1 MIKDRFPTIFDDI
14 VLLDFEQRC
23 YPNSSNIKVFRYRD
37 NPPAYQMLAGFDG
50 ARQLI
55 EGLGAPHYDNA
66 IYCVRLDSAEGMV
79 KTGRSPSRRFSNYT
93 IERFGLRIESY
104 RTARSKG
111 ESQSLISN
119 SSQYLCQPTYWRE
132 RPDYIVQVWRT
143 RIFACSVTDLHASLS
158 NPLTPPR
165 FLRMYFEE
173 CWHPNRGKARSLHW
187 LEPRDSSSSKIDQF
201 KKDAL
206 RILDGVKRIGR
217 PPGTKKLKFKDEF
230 ILKYE
235 KAYLKVRQTGTITQ
249 ELVADEMEI
258 STSTF
263 YRRINKYKLSWPPNV
278 LKGR

>member
-1 MIKDRFPTIFDDI
+1 
-14 VLLDFEQRC
+14 
-23 YPNSSNIKVFRYRD
+23 
-37 NPPAYQMLAGFDG
+37 MLAGFDG

-55 EGLGAPHYDNA
+55 EELGAPHYDNA

-79 KTGRSPSRRFSNYT
+79 KTGRLPSKSFSNYT

-111 ESQSLISN
+111 ESQSLISD

-143 RIFACSVTDLHASLS
+143 RIFACPVTDIQTSLS

-187 LEPRDSSSSKIDQF
+187 LEPRDRSKSKVDQF

-206 RILDGVKRIGR
+206 IILDGAKKLGR
-217 PPGTKKLKFKDEF
+217 PPGTKKFDSPDEF
-230 ILKYE
+230 ILKYKE
-235 KAYLKVRQTGTITQ
+235 AYLKVNRVATPTP
-249 ELVADEMEI
+249 ELVANEMGI
-258 STSTF
+258 SQSTL
-263 YRRINKYKLSWPPNV
+263 YRRRIKYHSSWPPIV
-278 LKGR
+278 V

>member
-1 MIKDRFPTIFDDI
+1 MALLPTKIREVFLFVNLI
-14 VLLDFEQRC
+14 PHQ
-23 YPNSSNIKVFRYRD
+23 PSNIKVFRYRD
-37 NPPAYQMLAGFDG
+37 NPPAFQMLAGFDG

-55 EGLGAPHYDNA
+55 EELGAPHYDNA

-79 KTGRSPSRRFSNYT
+79 KTGRLPSKSFSNYT

-111 ESQSLISN
+111 ESQSLISD

-143 RIFACSVTDLHASLS
+143 RIFACPVTDIQTSLS

-187 LEPRDSSSSKIDQF
+187 LEPRDRSKSKVDQF

-206 RILDGVKRIGR
+206 IILDGAKKLGR
-217 PPGTKKLKFKDEF
+217 PPGTKKFDSPDEF
-230 ILKYE
+230 ILKYKE
-235 KAYLKVRQTGTITQ
+235 AYLKVNRVATPTP
-249 ELVADEMEI
+249 ELVANEMGI
-258 STSTF
+258 SQSTL
-263 YRRINKYKLSWPPNV
+263 YRRRIKYHSSWPPIV
-278 LKGR
+278 V

>member
-1 MIKDRFPTIFDDI
+1 MIKVHFPTIFDDK

-23 YPNSSNIKVFRYRD
+23 YPNFSNIKVFRYRD
-37 NPPAYQMLAGFDG
+37 NPPAFQMLAGFDG

-55 EGLGAPHYDNA
+55 EELGAPHYDNA

-79 KTGRSPSRRFSNYT
+79 KTGRLPSKSFSNYT

-111 ESQSLISN
+111 ESQSLISD

-143 RIFACSVTDLHASLS
+143 RIFACPVTDIQTSLS

-187 LEPRDSSSSKIDQF
+187 LEPRDRSKSKVDQF

-206 RILDGVKRIGR
+206 IILDGAKKLGR
-217 PPGTKKLKFKDEF
+217 PPGTKKFDSPDEF
-230 ILKYE
+230 ILKYKE
-235 KAYLKVRQTGTITQ
+235 AYLKVNRVATPTP
-249 ELVADEMEI
+249 ELVANEMGI
-258 STSTF
+258 SQSTL
-263 YRRINKYKLSWPPNV
+263 YRRRMKYHPNWPPMV
-278 LKGR
+278 I